1 MISGADKTAAL
12 AAATRRAA
20 QTVSLYMIESVC
32 RQSVYISVRQDT
44 EALYTLSANFMYGLQ
59 YM

>member
-1 MISGADKTAAL
+1 MCYYYNALTCLVISGADNTAAL

-32 RQSVYISVRQDT
+32 RQSV
-44 EALYTLSANFMYGLQ
+44 
-59 YM
+59 